1 MKFTLPSVSL
11 SEAIAAAISSLPSKP
26 TAPILG
32 GVLIQALVGAVAFSS
47 FNYDRATTRTVLADI
62 TDADTV
68 VVSGRLLA
76 AIGRNLPKTGETTVM
91 AEGSALLIT
100 SGRTTYRLPLM
111 HAADYPQLPDM
122 STAPVVGAVD
132 CEEFADAV
140 KIFGSFA
147 STEPQPPN
155 LTFLNITCQPEALWL
170 CATDRYV
177 IGRRRLKWSGDEATT
192 IINVAASD
200 MLSTIR
206 AVVDASATK
215 DVEMLWDGSMLGLRT
230 PATTVVTRGM
240 DGQFPNLA
248 NVLKPITY
256 SSTAT
261 VQTSELLSM
270 LKRAGSVADDLPAQV
285 DIKLDADALSVT
297 TTKSAW
303 GNISDSIE
311 AKQTGPQRAI
321 TLSSR
326 RLYNALTAA
335 VGAEITLAFQQKG
348 HLITIYPGDT
358 DLSAE
363 TDPMHCENLAMLMG
377 IGTK

>member
-1 MKFTLPSVSL
+1 MKFTLPSASL
-11 SEAIAAAISSLPSKP
+11 GEAIPAAISSLPSRP

-47 FNYDRATTRTVLADI
+47 FNYDRATTRTVLADV

-76 AIGRNLPKTGETTVM
+76 AIGRNLPKTGDTTVM
-91 AEGSALLIT
+91 AQGSTLLIT

-111 HAADYPQLPDM
+111 HVADYPRLPDM
-122 STAPVVGAVD
+122 SEAPVVGAVD

-155 LTFLNITCQPEALWL
+155 LTFLNIACEPGALWL

-177 IGRRRLKWSGDEATT
+177 IGRRRLKWSGEETT
-192 IINVAASD
+192 TINVAASD
-200 MLSTIR
+200 MLATIQ

-215 DVEMLWDGSMLGLRT
+215 DVEILWDGAMLGLRT
-230 PATTVVTRGM
+230 PATTVVTRSM
-240 DGQFPNLA
+240 DGEFPNLA

-256 SSTAT
+256 SSTAS
-261 VQTSELLSM
+261 VQTAELLSM
-270 LKRAGSVADDLPAQV
+270 LKRAGSIADDLPAQV
-285 DIKLDADALSVT
+285 DVKLDANALSVT
-297 TTKSAW
+297 TTKSAT

-311 AKQTGPQRAI
+311 AKQTGPQREI

-335 VGAEITLAFQQKG
+335 AGGEITLAFQKKG
-348 HLITIYPGDT
+348 HLVTIYPSDT

-363 TDPMHCENLAMLMG
+363 TDPLQCENLAMLMG
-377 IGTK
+377 IGAK